1 MALTVLETRFY
12 ESVPSYLKD
21 IADAL
26 KVIAG
31 LNEKQPESTHKPEE
45 TTIASINLL
54 KPYWDGKR
62 QAVFVP
68 VINKFLDAKRLTD
81 EEVEWEEGI
90 KLAKEA
96 GKELPSQHDMFA
108 LLLFKDEIN
117 AIISV
122 HGGDILED
130 WEWSSSEYSAG
141 YAWNVYFNYGGVYY
155 YSKCGYNYVR
165 AVAA

>member
-45 TTIASINLL
+45 TTTASTNIL

-81 EEVEWEEGI
+81 EEVEWEEGM

-130 WEWSSSEYSAG
+130 WEWSSSECSAY
-141 YAWNVYFNYGGVYY
+141 YAWGVGFYDGYVNAGGKYN
-155 YSKCGYNYVR
+155 GYYVR